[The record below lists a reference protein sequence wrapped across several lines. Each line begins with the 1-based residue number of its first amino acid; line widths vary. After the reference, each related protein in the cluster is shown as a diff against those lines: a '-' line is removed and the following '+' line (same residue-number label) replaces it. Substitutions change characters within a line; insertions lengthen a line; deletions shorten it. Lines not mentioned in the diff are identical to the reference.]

1 MFKESSDW
9 PTPIVDCNDG
19 VVHTAPVGSYSSNM
33 FGLYDTLGNVWEWT
47 ADCYHDDYRGAPVD
61 GTAWILDG
69 DCERRVLR
77 GGSWETFPNGI
88 TVTSRFMD
96 DRSMATSL
104 WGFRVARDVR

>member
-1 MFKESSDW
+1 MMNQVSGW
-9 PTPIVDCNDG
+9 LMPIVACSDG
-19 VVHTAPVGSYSSNM
+19 VAYTAPVGSYSPNV

-47 ADCYHDDYRGAPVD
+47 ADCYHADYRGAPVD
-61 GTAWILDG
+61 GTAWSDHG

-77 GGSWETFPNGI
+77 GGSWETSPNGI
-88 TVTSRFMD
+88 TVTNRFMD